1 LQRGLIAEVGRM
13 ATVGRPML
21 YGTTDE
27 FLRQFG
33 LTSVADLPPREFPSV
48 DE

>member
-1 LQRGLIAEVGRM
+1 M
-13 ATVGRPML
+13 ATAGRPML

-33 LTSVADLPPREFPSV
+33 LTSVADLPPQEFPSV
-48 DE
+48 GDGADEEAQER